1 MRYSTVL
8 TYLYSGQEWSLSDE
22 NYDTLNWF
30 SDTPKPT
37 KDELDAQVKK
47 VQEIIEAEKQSKI
60 DAKARA
66 EAKLATLGLTLDD
79 LRALG
84 IQHNLY
90 R

>member
-47 VQEIIEAEKQSKI
+47 FKK
-60 DAKARA
+60 
-66 EAKLATLGLTLDD
+66 
-79 LRALG
+79 
-84 IQHNLY
+84 
-90 R
+90 

>member
-37 KDELDAQVKK
+37 KDKLDSQVKK
-47 VQEIIEAEKQSKI
+47 VEEIIEAEKQSKI
-60 DAKARA
+60 DAKAAA
-66 EAKLATLGLTLDD
+66 EAKLTALGLTSDD
-79 LRALG
+79 LKALG
-84 IQHNLY
+84 LGGN
-90 R
+90 